1 MKKLLASGFLIT
13 LVIVGALVAVN
24 PVQAEQAEQE
34 EVDIPQIVYVDMES
48 LFLKHPHKEASEEEL
63 DQKAQ
68 QLQQQLEVEAAN
80 LTKEE
85 RQDLLK
91 EYQQKL
97 NQLERDL
104 VQSLIDDINS
114 KIREVAQRKDITI
127 IVDQPVVIYGG
138 YDLTAE
144 VLAELDF
151 EEVTELE
158 DGESEDDESEEEP
171 VIELDNEELLEEE
184 LFESDEELN

>member
-1 MKKLLASGFLIT
+1 MKKLLASGLLIT

-34 EVDIPQIVYVDMES
+34 EVDNPQIAYVDMES

-63 DQKAQ
+63 DQKAE
-68 QLQQQLEVEAAN
+68 QLQQQLEAEAVG

-85 RQDLLK
+85 RQELLK

-97 NQLERDL
+97 NQLEKDL
-104 VQSLIDDINS
+104 IQSLIDDINY
-114 KIREVAQRKDITI
+114 KIREVAQREDITI
-127 IVDQPVVIYGG
+127 IIDQPVVIYGG

-144 VLAELDF
+144 VLAELDT
-151 EEVTELE
+151 EEVI
-158 DGESEDDESEEEP
+158 ESESDESEEEP
-171 VIELDNEELLEEE
+171 IIDLDDEKLLEEE
-184 LFESDEELN
+184 LFESDEELD